1 YTWPFDF
8 KNGMSVRQT
17 PRKKKKILWGAFL
30 ILFGFS
36 LIGGAWWISTRDI
49 PQERIEDFIETEVQP
64 ELGKYSEKNK
74 EASQRAIKR
83 VKMAFRQYRLG
94 VDPFVEDISSIKSR
108 ILLAWYGISDL
119 KDKAFGDEK
128 LQEQGEIEKFILARF
143 SENIFSSQELN
154 NLVSD
159 TLEQFQDDIRANR
172 NEFYQEVTLKWN
184 NTGFSLLKLDF
195 EDLVS
200 RAEGIVLERSKK
212 FATNSLI
219 YGLLSIGGSEIV
231 IKGLQVIMKP
241 IGEWAVAKLSGLAA
255 GKTITVA
262 ATALGTW
269 AGPLGTVGGLVIG
282 LTIDS
287 FFSEKAEEK
296 LKNSCYTLLSDMERI
311 ILYGS
316 SDSLGLVKML
326 TTLIERIEEVEEQT
340 IMASLME
347 VAK

>member
-1 YTWPFDF
+1 MEGQ
-8 KNGMSVRQT
+8 KKKEGISM
-17 PRKKKKILWGAFL
+17 KKKKILWGAFL
-30 ILFGFS
+30 LLFGLS

-49 PQERIEDFIETEVQP
+49 HQERIEDFIETEVQP

-74 EASQRAIKR
+74 EASRRAIER
-83 VKMAFRQYRLG
+83 IRTAFSQYRLG
-94 VDPFVEDISSIKSR
+94 VDPFVEDIISIKSR
-108 ILLAWYGISDL
+108 LILAWYGISDL

-128 LQEQGEIEKFILARF
+128 LQEQGEIEKFILAKF

-154 NLVSD
+154 NLVLD

-184 NTGFSLLKLDF
+184 NSSLSLLKLDF

-200 RAEGIVLERSKK
+200 RAEGIGIERSKK
-212 FATNSLI
+212 FATDSLI
-219 YGLLSIGGSEIV
+219 YGLFSIGGSEIT
-231 IKGLQVIMKP
+231 IKVLQIFMKP

-255 GKTITVA
+255 GKTITGA